1 MPKGKQSISALG
13 KSWSM
18 VDIDNLQKAADM
30 LTQLNN
36 LLDNF
41 ADSSSKEVENWIDKK
56 QKIINSLEGMSIK
69 IKTEGARIDENSLKA
84 MQKEANEALVLLN
97 ILKQQNQQLE
107 KGQKT
112 TQKTVRQRQ
121 QERAEEARR
130 LKQEQLNKQGPKF
143 KNYGILNWGSYVRDK
158 SIFNSQ
164 EKVLNNETK
173 AILKRLQ
180 DKGHNIEES
189 KVREIAERRLEEDR
203 LKSPE
208 AKKANKNRDDANK
221 KLSLAGDVL
230 NEAGKLLSSVAKK
243 FMDLFFSGAQ
253 KQVDA
258 YNNTYDSVA
267 ARLNINR
274 DTYRSQWTN
283 ANRNIKS
290 AGLID
295 NVGTSTVMEQW
306 DVLAKT
312 GMSEGQVF
320 ESALDTVVTQKIVP
334 YLDTTSTEF
343 SLINNRLDNRFVKDI
358 RGINVLN
365 KEIAGNNYATQ
376 DMLNTIINEVQP
388 ISDKA
393 LEDLAQGS
401 AEVTAYVNSLIKQG
415 VSKDVAESYGKE
427 LFQMMNYSDSMIQN
441 GTVAQKMHVIN
452 NIAQGI
458 DYEDPTKWNDAM
470 GVMVDADM
478 MLMGNAPGYGNA
490 RQGLTTNIVG
500 SALGINP
507 GNRRAMY
514 QLKEKGIT
522 GSSLVDQTNLTK
534 EQVVAASEQET
545 QNLVDGIY
553 NTEKEMQE
561 LTMENISTEM
571 AKLQAKMGV
580 VGDLIV
586 DAIKSIGTILITKI
600 FTDGIGNIAGM
611 IGGSGG
617 KGLAASGG
625 LIKTI
630 GSGLAATGPIGL
642 AVAGVGVGVAALAA
656 VASGIAAESR
666 KKDEDSKDKDAKQKA
681 INYAVASGTISNTK
695 GAKEAYGA
703 RERQEAGA
711 HNNNMLSFNA
721 VGVSDVGAEIG
732 GMFHSIGNNGDYG
745 TEYYKNQ
752 LLRMFN
758 WSDDNTAK
766 KYGITKHWYLSGSKE
781 AGNALEDFKR
791 NHKDREYNKLLLAM
805 LASLL
810 HEKSYSGIN
819 VASVAAALQIAA
831 MYQGLAGESDIMGPI
846 SEELNFED
854 LSNNKSALGDA
865 LHTAGITRAEQLRD
879 IFKFLHKY
887 DVHLMTGDGY
897 NYLGFPDRDDQ
908 QEALKKDFNLLRR
921 GLNRVPYDN
930 YPALLHEDEAVLTAS
945 TANELRTLVSEY
957 RDTKHQSYNFETIIQ
972 DQTTTLCNKI
982 DELIR
987 VVQGDSYPSLTDT
1000 DINTRN
1006 SMKKMKSIFSLIKD

>member
-1 MPKGKQSISALG
+1 MPKNKQTVSALG
-13 KSWSM
+13 KSWNV
-18 VDIDNLQKAADM
+18 VDIANLEKAVDL
-30 LTQLNN
+30 LTKLNN
-36 LLDNF
+36 VLDNF
-41 ADSSSKEVENWIDKK
+41 ADSSSNAVDEWLDKTQDIEQSLKDMNILLKKKSGVIDKSVTK
-56 QKIINSLEGMSIK
+56 EYQREAQQALQLLSVLKEQNKELEKTDKIQKQTIRDRQKQIAQEKRQNSFSNYGIKNLGSWFVANKTNNINYRDKLESNRQKIISSE
-69 IKTEGARIDENSLKA
+69 AKA
-84 MQKEANEALVLLN
+84 IQDQLASRGHTISEDKAKEIA
-97 ILKQQNQQLE
+97 
-107 KGQKT
+107 T
-112 TQKTVRQRQ
+112 
-121 QERAEEARR
+121 RR
-130 LKQEQLNKQGPKF
+130 L
-143 KNYGILNWGSYVRDK
+143 D
-158 SIFNSQ
+158 
-164 EKVLNNETK
+164 
-173 AILKRLQ
+173 
-180 DKGHNIEES
+180 
-189 KVREIAERRLEEDR
+189 EDR
-203 LKSPE
+203 LKGATS
-208 AKKANKNRDDANK
+208 NKLVKEQEKNTK
-221 KLSLAGDVL
+221 KLGLAGDVL
-230 NEAGKLLSSVAKK
+230 NEAGKLLSSVANK
-243 FMDLFFSGAQ
+243 FVELFFQGAK
-253 KQVDA
+253 KQA
-258 YNNTYDSVA
+258 ETYNNTYDNVA

-274 DTYRSQWTN
+274 NTYYNQWTN

-290 AGLID
+290 AGLMD
-295 NVGTSTVMEQW
+295 NIGTSAVMEQW
-306 DVLAKT
+306 DTLSKT
-312 GMSEGQVF
+312 GMSESQVF
-320 ESALDTVVTQKIVP
+320 ETALDTVVTQKIVP

-376 DMLNTIINEVQP
+376 DMLNTIIDEVQP
-388 ISDKA
+388 ISDEA
-393 LEDLAQGS
+393 LENLAQGS
-401 AEVTAYVNSLIKQG
+401 AEVTAYVNSLIEQG

-427 LFQMMNYSDSMIQN
+427 LFQMMNYSDSMLQN

-458 DYEDPTKWNDAM
+458 NYEDPTKWNDAM

-478 MLMGNAPGYGNA
+478 MLMGNARGYGNA
-490 RQGLTTNIVG
+490 REGLTTNIVG

-514 QLKEKGIT
+514 QLKDKGIT
-522 GSSLVDQTNLTK
+522 GSSLVNQTNLTK
-534 EQVVAASEQET
+534 EQFVAASEQET

-571 AKLQAKMGV
+571 AQLQTKMGA

-611 IGGSGG
+611 IGGAGG
-617 KGLAASGG
+617 KGLAAGGG
-625 LIKTI
+625 LIKAL
-630 GSGLAATGPIGL
+630 GATGPIGL

-656 VASGIAAESR
+656 IASGIAAESR

-681 INYAVASGTISNTK
+681 IDYAVASGTISNTK

-711 HNNNMLSFNA
+711 HNNNMLSVNA
-721 VGVSDVGAEIG
+721 VGASDVGAEIR
-732 GMFHSIGNNGDYG
+732 GMFHSIGNDGDYG

-781 AGNALEDFKR
+781 ADYALEDFRR

-819 VASVAAALQIAA
+819 VAGVAAALQIAA

-854 LSNNKSALGDA
+854 LSKNKSALGDA

-887 DVHLMTGDGY
+887 DVHLMAGDGY

-908 QEALKKDFNLLRR
+908 QEALKKDFNLLRK

-957 RDTKHQSYNFETIIQ
+957 RDTKQQSYNFETIIQ
-972 DQTTTLCNKI
+972 DQTLTLCNKI

-987 VVQGDSYPSLTDT
+987 AVQGDSYSSLTDM
-1000 DINTRN
+1000 DVRTRD
-1006 SMKKMKSIFSLIKD
+1006 SMKKMKSVFSLLKD